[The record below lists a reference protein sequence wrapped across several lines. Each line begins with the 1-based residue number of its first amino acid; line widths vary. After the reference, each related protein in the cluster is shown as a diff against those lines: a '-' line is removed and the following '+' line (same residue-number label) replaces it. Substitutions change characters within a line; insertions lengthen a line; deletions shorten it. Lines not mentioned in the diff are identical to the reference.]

1 MGTLRSEDGGWCCSL
16 LKLPVFFPVTAQCPC
31 PSSIIILHNSLIDFC
46 VTTDDSEGGGGRN
59 RPWTISAQSLQN
71 ECAFLAFGLRQ
82 GSLIV
87 HKAVFFHWRYP
98 WLECFC
104 NDSDLFCVYANNDK
118 RFLPIFPPYAER
130 KRNPFETAWWSSPP
144 IASVTAQQACCCCPL
159 CGDRSDPPHPGPP
172 PHSPPLLCSV
182 ESLRLTMSFARPH
195 SCTRRVARADRF
207 ICTQSQRTAA
217 SHSNCISAHR
227 GEGWGGGIPWC
238 ILLWLR
244 QI

>member
-172 PHSPPLLCSV
+172 PLPHLFSAALKAFAWRWVLHG
-182 ESLRLTMSFARPH
+182 LTHAPGGLQGQTGSSAHNHNGRPH
-195 SCTRRVARADRF
+195 PIPIAFPLTGE
-207 ICTQSQRTAA
+207 
-217 SHSNCISAHR
+217 R
-227 GEGWGGGIPWC
+227 GGGGGIPWC